1 MYTHEYEAARI
12 SCTAQAARGSRCTES
27 ILRGTGKCKHTNMV
41 ALGLCIQGEKWAGS
55 GVEADAVKASADSCG
70 SQRPRE
76 QAGRRSALAFLQERP
91 EAFRK
96 KIRDSLNLMAA
107 VQFPP
112 QKPAG
117 LPTYNRT
124 LGQEKFAASQERCGM
139 CRGPFT
145 PAGPV
150 TAKLLTQVRQRWK
163 HWPAG

>member
-1 MYTHEYEAARI
+1 MRPPVYRVLHRLPEDHG
-12 SCTAQAARGSRCTES
+12 AQRAYCGELGSANIRTWWRWACAYRE
-27 ILRGTGKCKHTNMV
+27 RN
-41 ALGLCIQGEKWAGS
+41 GLA